1 VMLPVWS
8 DDIAHSFSLS
18 NDVQSNLPLALYGVV
33 LMGVIVAAP
42 EGIQGALRRIGR
54 RLGLRPSM
62 SHKEEGA

>member
-8 DDIAHSFSLS
+8 DDIANRFSLS

-33 LMGVIVAAP
+33 LIGFIVAAP

-62 SHKEEGA
+62 SHEEAA